1 MEEKMQGIR
10 ASDLVVGYEGK
21 SVLKDVNF
29 WVRPGQILT
38 LIGPNGSGKST
49 LLKSITRQLKTIAG
63 QVYLAEGTMDAYT
76 DAALA
81 KQMAMVTTERIS
93 PELMTCR
100 DVVATGRYPYTG
112 RFGVLGKED
121 EEKVQKALE
130 SLHALEVADR
140 LFAKVSDGQR
150 QRVMLARA
158 ICQEPKILIL
168 DEPTSYLDMH
178 YKLEILQSIRNMVKE
193 ENLAVVMSLH
203 ELDLAQK
210 VSDLVAC
217 VDGETLAK
225 IGRPEEIFCGD
236 TIACLYGVNSQAY
249 DVVSGSM
256 FLQKAKGEPKV
267 FVIGGGGSGIAA
279 YYTLQ
284 RDQIPFAAGILS
296 EGDVEYKAAK
306 ALASA
311 LVTTPAFYPI
321 EIRQMAQARKWI
333 DDCDYCICTLDAFG
347 PLNQANK
354 ELAFLCK
361 RAGQMDQ
368 RGRKTM
374 AKVIMVQGTMSNAG
388 KSLLVAG
395 LCRVFAQDGYRVAPF
410 KSQNMALNSFITKE
424 GLEMGRA
431 QVMQAEAAGIE
442 PSVDMNPILLKP
454 TNDHGSQVIV
464 AGKVLGN
471 MEARDYFSYKKNLV
485 PDIVAAF
492 GRLEEKA
499 DIIVIEGAGSPAEIN
514 LKEND
519 IVNMGLAHLVD
530 APVLLVG
537 DIDRGGV
544 FAQLLGTMM
553 LLT

>member
-1 MEEKMQGIR
+1 MRGHRNEVYMEEKMQGIR

-217 VDGETLAK
+217 VDGETIAK

-354 ELAFLCK
+354 ELLSY
-361 RAGQMDQ
+361 
-368 RGRKTM
+368 
-374 AKVIMVQGTMSNAG
+374 AKE
-388 KSLLVAG
+388 
-395 LCRVFAQDGYRVAPF
+395 QDKWIR
-410 KSQNMALNSFITKE
+410 E
-424 GLEMGRA
+424 GE
-431 QVMQAEAAGIE
+431 
-442 PSVDMNPILLKP
+442 KP
-454 TNDHGSQVIV
+454 WQ
-464 AGKVLGN
+464 K
-471 MEARDYFSYKKNLV
+471 
-485 PDIVAAF
+485 
-492 GRLEEKA
+492 
-499 DIIVIEGAGSPAEIN
+499 
-514 LKEND
+514 
-519 IVNMGLAHLVD
+519 
-530 APVLLVG
+530 
-537 DIDRGGV
+537 
-544 FAQLLGTMM
+544 
-553 LLT
+553 

>member
-217 VDGETLAK
+217 VDGETIAK

-279 YYTLQ
+279 YYNLQ

-354 ELAFLCK
+354 ELLSY
-361 RAGQMDQ
+361 
-368 RGRKTM
+368 
-374 AKVIMVQGTMSNAG
+374 AKE
-388 KSLLVAG
+388 
-395 LCRVFAQDGYRVAPF
+395 QDKWIR
-410 KSQNMALNSFITKE
+410 E
-424 GLEMGRA
+424 GE
-431 QVMQAEAAGIE
+431 
-442 PSVDMNPILLKP
+442 KP
-454 TNDHGSQVIV
+454 WQ
-464 AGKVLGN
+464 K
-471 MEARDYFSYKKNLV
+471 
-485 PDIVAAF
+485 
-492 GRLEEKA
+492 
-499 DIIVIEGAGSPAEIN
+499 
-514 LKEND
+514 
-519 IVNMGLAHLVD
+519 
-530 APVLLVG
+530 
-537 DIDRGGV
+537 
-544 FAQLLGTMM
+544 
-553 LLT
+553 

>member
-210 VSDLVAC
+210 VSDLVDC
-217 VDGETLAK
+217 VDGETIAK

-354 ELAFLCK
+354 ELLSY
-361 RAGQMDQ
+361 
-368 RGRKTM
+368 
-374 AKVIMVQGTMSNAG
+374 AKE
-388 KSLLVAG
+388 
-395 LCRVFAQDGYRVAPF
+395 QDKWIR
-410 KSQNMALNSFITKE
+410 E
-424 GLEMGRA
+424 GE
-431 QVMQAEAAGIE
+431 
-442 PSVDMNPILLKP
+442 KP
-454 TNDHGSQVIV
+454 WQ
-464 AGKVLGN
+464 K
-471 MEARDYFSYKKNLV
+471 
-485 PDIVAAF
+485 
-492 GRLEEKA
+492 
-499 DIIVIEGAGSPAEIN
+499 
-514 LKEND
+514 
-519 IVNMGLAHLVD
+519 
-530 APVLLVG
+530 
-537 DIDRGGV
+537 
-544 FAQLLGTMM
+544 
-553 LLT
+553 

>member
-217 VDGETLAK
+217 VDGETIAK
-225 IGRPEEIFCGD
+225 IGRPGEIFCGD
-236 TIACLYGVNSQAY
+236 TIACLYGVSAQAY

-354 ELAFLCK
+354 ELLSY
-361 RAGQMDQ
+361 
-368 RGRKTM
+368 
-374 AKVIMVQGTMSNAG
+374 AKEQG
-388 KSLLVAG
+388 KWI
-395 LCRVFAQDGYRVAPF
+395 R
-410 KSQNMALNSFITKE
+410 E
-424 GLEMGRA
+424 GE
-431 QVMQAEAAGIE
+431 
-442 PSVDMNPILLKP
+442 KP
-454 TNDHGSQVIV
+454 WQ
-464 AGKVLGN
+464 K
-471 MEARDYFSYKKNLV
+471 
-485 PDIVAAF
+485 
-492 GRLEEKA
+492 
-499 DIIVIEGAGSPAEIN
+499 
-514 LKEND
+514 
-519 IVNMGLAHLVD
+519 
-530 APVLLVG
+530 
-537 DIDRGGV
+537 
-544 FAQLLGTMM
+544 
-553 LLT
+553 

>member
-150 QRVMLARA
+150 QRVMLASA

-217 VDGETLAK
+217 VDGETIAK

-333 DDCDYCICTLDAFG
+333 DDCNYCICTLDAFG

-354 ELAFLCK
+354 ELLSY
-361 RAGQMDQ
+361 
-368 RGRKTM
+368 
-374 AKVIMVQGTMSNAG
+374 AKE
-388 KSLLVAG
+388 
-395 LCRVFAQDGYRVAPF
+395 QDKWIR
-410 KSQNMALNSFITKE
+410 E
-424 GLEMGRA
+424 GE
-431 QVMQAEAAGIE
+431 
-442 PSVDMNPILLKP
+442 KP
-454 TNDHGSQVIV
+454 WQ
-464 AGKVLGN
+464 K
-471 MEARDYFSYKKNLV
+471 
-485 PDIVAAF
+485 
-492 GRLEEKA
+492 
-499 DIIVIEGAGSPAEIN
+499 
-514 LKEND
+514 
-519 IVNMGLAHLVD
+519 
-530 APVLLVG
+530 
-537 DIDRGGV
+537 
-544 FAQLLGTMM
+544 
-553 LLT
+553 

>member
-1 MEEKMQGIR
+1 MEEKMKGIR

-217 VDGETLAK
+217 VDGETIAK

-354 ELAFLCK
+354 ELLSY
-361 RAGQMDQ
+361 
-368 RGRKTM
+368 
-374 AKVIMVQGTMSNAG
+374 AKE
-388 KSLLVAG
+388 
-395 LCRVFAQDGYRVAPF
+395 QDKWIR
-410 KSQNMALNSFITKE
+410 E
-424 GLEMGRA
+424 GE
-431 QVMQAEAAGIE
+431 
-442 PSVDMNPILLKP
+442 KP
-454 TNDHGSQVIV
+454 WQ
-464 AGKVLGN
+464 K
-471 MEARDYFSYKKNLV
+471 
-485 PDIVAAF
+485 
-492 GRLEEKA
+492 
-499 DIIVIEGAGSPAEIN
+499 
-514 LKEND
+514 
-519 IVNMGLAHLVD
+519 
-530 APVLLVG
+530 
-537 DIDRGGV
+537 
-544 FAQLLGTMM
+544 
-553 LLT
+553 